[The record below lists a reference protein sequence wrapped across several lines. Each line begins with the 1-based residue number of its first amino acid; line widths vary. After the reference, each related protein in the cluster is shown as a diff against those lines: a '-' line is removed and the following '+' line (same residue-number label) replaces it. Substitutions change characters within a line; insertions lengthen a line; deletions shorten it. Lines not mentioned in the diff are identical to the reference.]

1 MAKRAQVDNLFA
13 KTDPQSKAASGEDKS
28 PVQTQGLGLRANEWA
43 ELEEIG
49 AAFDLSR
56 HAMTAYAV
64 RYFLKLY
71 RAGEIPTP
79 SKPTLPGL

>member
-49 AAFDLSR
+49 AAFGLSR
-56 HAMTAYAV
+56 HGMTVEAV
-64 RYFLKLY
+64 RYFLRRY
-71 RAGEIPTP
+71 RAGEVKTE
-79 SKPTLPGL
+79 SKQVISE